1 MHDKAG
7 VMRLRRGLSGDSQER
22 NQAQTKPKKNQQRK
36 DKIPPIRCRGSSA
49 TAEGSVTTQA
59 GREHGTFITV
69 LPSLEIT
76 QISLDI
82 LTDEPGN
89 KGTELLTC

>member
-1 MHDKAG
+1 MQAHKK
-7 VMRLRRGLSGDSQER
+7 EPR
-22 NQAQTKPKKNQQRK
+22 NKQRKRKINKVQTKYP
-36 DKIPPIRCRGSSA
+36 DKMSGKHCHH
-49 TAEGSVTTQA
+49 
-59 GREHGTFITV
+59 REIGDNPSRERTWHFVFITV

>member
-7 VMRLRRGLSGDSQER
+7 VMRHWRGLSAGTQKRTQE
-22 NQAQTKPKKNQQRK
+22 QTKEKKKKSTK
-36 DKIPPIRCRGSSA
+36 DRQNTLIRCPGSTA
-49 TAEGSVTTQA
+49 TAERSS
-59 GREHGTFITV
+59 RERTWHFVFITV
-69 LPSLEIT
+69 LPSLGIT

>member
-7 VMRLRRGLSGDSQER
+7 VVRLWRGSSVDSQKRKQE
-22 NQAQTKPKKNQQRK
+22 QTKPKKNQQRK
-36 DKIPPIRCRGSSA
+36 DKIPPIRCPGRSA

-76 QISLDI
+76 QISPDI
-82 LTDEPGN
+82 LTDEPAN